1 MFWGLG
7 FGVKRMGCGGYG
19 LGLRESQAFFGSDRF
34 HRYVAGVVWF
44 IFRVLFCLLV
54 EPELSAAVNFVHTSL
69 DYGMFCML
77 TYESTAVAIFVSEF

>member
-1 MFWGLG
+1 
-7 FGVKRMGCGGYG
+7 MGCGGYG

-54 EPELSAAVNFVHTSL
+54 ESEFSAVVNFVDTSS
-69 DYGMFCML
+69 DHVHGMFCIL
-77 TYESTAVAIFVSEF
+77 TYESTAVAA